1 MKIAFYAPLKPPG
14 HPHPSGDRLL
24 AQLLIAALSRAG
36 HEVHVA
42 SALRTFEGAGNES
55 AQRDLRD
62 RALAE
67 ADALINRYSAG
78 AAPDLWFSYHVYHK
92 APDWIGP
99 KVADA
104 LGLAYVV
111 AEASLS
117 PRQEN
122 GPWREGHRQ
131 ARHCIS
137 RADAMVALN
146 RRDLVCTVPLLGPG
160 VPTLVLAPFIDLDA
174 WPPPATRTCGD
185 GGPVRLA
192 AVAMMRPG
200 DKQRSWEEL
209 CDLIAQLPDDG
220 WTFDAVGDGALDDE
234 IQDRLRA
241 AGGDRVRCHGR
252 LEGAALA
259 ALLDRT
265 DLVVWPAVNE
275 AFGMALLE
283 AQSRGAAVFAGRRGG
298 VAEIVAHG
306 RTGYLY
312 DPHNGGAA
320 RALAYLVQRPKVLAR
335 MGETASRRVRERH
348 GLDLAAERLDRLV
361 RSL

>member
-24 AQLLIAALSRAG
+24 ARLLVAALSRAG

-42 SALRTFEGAGNES
+42 STLRTFEGAGNGA
-55 AQRDLRD
+55 AQRNLRD

-67 ADALINRYSAG
+67 ADALVERYAAG
-78 AAPDLWFSYHVYHK
+78 GAPDLWFSYHVYHK

-117 PRQEN
+117 PRQAH
-122 GPWREGHRQ
+122 GPWRGGHRQ

-137 RADAMVALN
+137 RADAVVVLN
-146 RRDLVCTVPLLGPG
+146 RRDLPCTRPLLGPG
-160 VPTLVLAPFIDLDA
+160 VPTLVLAPFVDLDA
-174 WPPPATRTCGD
+174 WPPPAPRSRGNGD
-185 GGPVRLA
+185 PVRLA

-220 WTFDAVGDGALDDE
+220 WTFDAVGHGAVGDE
-234 IQDRLRA
+234 IERRLRA

-252 LEGAALA
+252 LEGAPLA

-298 VAEIVAHG
+298 VAEVVDHG

-312 DPHNGGAA
+312 DPRDGGAA
-320 RALAYLVQRPKVLAR
+320 RVLAYLLKRPRVLAR
-335 MGETASRRVRERH
+335 MGETAQRLVRERH